1 MNRTGVIRCLVA
13 AALFGASAP
22 AASAL
27 AGEVSS
33 LVLAGL
39 LYLGAGLAVAPQV
52 VQSPPSRAALRR
64 EWRPAAV
71 AVVAGGAVG
80 PALLVSGLARTSAA
94 TASILLNLEL
104 AATVALA
111 ATIFREHLGWRVVTG
126 AGLVT
131 AAGVLLVAEPGAGIS
146 LGAALVAAACVA
158 WGIDNGVTATIDQLR
173 PEHIVLLKGLVAG
186 GANVALGLSLGG
198 RSGIDAATV
207 AAALLVGAVG
217 YGVSIVLWVKGARDL
232 GAARG
237 QIIFAT
243 APFIGASIAWTVLD
257 ETVTAVQLVAVVLAA
272 AGVALSIE
280 SAHGHAHRHEPIEHD
295 HEHTHDDGHHEHHDG
310 HPVARRHAHPHR
322 HEPRVHVHPHV
333 PDLHHRHLHDA
344 MPEDWF
350 DVSDPN

>member
-1 MNRTGVIRCLVA
+1 M
-13 AALFGASAP
+13 
-22 AASAL
+22 
-27 AGEVSS
+27 
-33 LVLAGL
+33 
-39 LYLGAGLAVAPQV
+39 
-52 VQSPPSRAALRR
+52 
-64 EWRPAAV
+64 
-71 AVVAGGAVG
+71 
-80 PALLVSGLARTSAA
+80 
-94 TASILLNLEL
+94 
-104 AATVALA
+104 
-111 ATIFREHLGWRVVTG
+111 
-126 AGLVT
+126 
-131 AAGVLLVAEPGAGIS
+131 
-146 LGAALVAAACVA
+146 
-158 WGIDNGVTATIDQLR
+158 R

-322 HEPRVHVHPHV
+322 HEPRVPCASARARS
-333 PDLHHRHLHDA
+333 PPPPSPRCDA
-344 MPEDWF
+344 RGL
-350 DVSDPN
+350 V